1 MFEAVMRVAIERYPL
16 ILRGPTIKKAQ
27 RDPDKRIADSRISYV
42 MKSGVDALRT
52 YGFAD
57 VVEQSGL
64 DVIFKE
70 QQNNLRQ
77 QKNLREQKN
86 SRRRRAATV

>member
-16 ILRGPTIKKAQ
+16 ILRGPTIKKTQ
-27 RDPDKRIADSRISYV
+27 RDPDKRIADSNISSV
-42 MKSGVDALRT
+42 MNSGVDALRT

-64 DVIFKE
+64 DVILEE
-70 QQNNLRQ
+70 QQRNLSQPKTQ
-77 QKNLREQKN
+77 QEEQPQCEG
-86 SRRRRAATV
+86 

>member
-16 ILRGPTIKKAQ
+16 ILRGPTIKKTQ
-27 RDPDKRIADSRISYV
+27 RDPDKRIADSHASYV
-42 MKSGVDALRT
+42 MESGINALRT

-64 DVIFKE
+64 DVILKG
-70 QQNNLRQ
+70 Q
-77 QKNLREQKN
+77 QKDL
-86 SRRRRAATV
+86 RRRRAATV